1 MMGIAH
7 PARSRVGV
15 MAAVLEARS
24 VRAVDRALYTIFA
37 AWMTLVAARA
47 FYGYM
52 LVQTGGEWSAPLDDV
67 FIHFDY
73 ARATALGHP
82 FEWTVGN
89 GYSSGN
95 TSLTYPFVPALG
107 WLAGFTGR
115 SLMKWA
121 AVLAATSVFGMLLAA
136 RRLFIESA

>member
-1 MMGIAH
+1 
-7 PARSRVGV
+7 

-24 VRAVDRALYTIFA
+24 VRAVDRGLYTICA
-37 AWMTLVAARA
+37 AWMTVVAARA

-73 ARATALGHP
+73 ARSTARGYP
-82 FEWTVGN
+82 FEWSPGN

-95 TSLTYPFVPALG
+95 TSLLYPFVLALG
-107 WLAGFTGR
+107 YLTGIR
-115 SLMKWA
+115 GPFLMVWA
-121 AVLAATSVFGMLLAA
+121 DIPACV
-136 RRLFIESA
+136 

>member
-1 MMGIAH
+1 M
-7 PARSRVGV
+7 
-15 MAAVLEARS
+15 
-24 VRAVDRALYTIFA
+24 
-37 AWMTLVAARA
+37 
-47 FYGYM
+47 
-52 LVQTGGEWSAPLDDV
+52 SAPLDDV

-95 TSLTYPFVPALG
+95 TSLTYPFVLAFG
-107 WLAGFTGR
+107 WLVGFTGR

-121 AVLAATSVFGMLLAA
+121 AILAAVSVFGALLAA
-136 RRLFIESA
+136 RRLFIEGPRDDWGASPLISCRRCSSVSGH